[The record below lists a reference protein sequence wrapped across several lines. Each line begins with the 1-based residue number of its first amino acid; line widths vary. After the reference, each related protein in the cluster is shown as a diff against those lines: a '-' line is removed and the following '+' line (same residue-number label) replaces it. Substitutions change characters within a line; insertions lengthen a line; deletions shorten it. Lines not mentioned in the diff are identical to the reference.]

1 MSHISFSHRLPV
13 DDDPVLDDIQ
23 SRFQTGGSEIA
34 QIIAAGEAQAQ
45 GGREIMGV
53 LTGLM
58 AGSSSPGHVA
68 TASGSN
74 PRQTGAAVAGGLGG
88 AALAGA
94 AGAGIAQAAQKNKG
108 ARELNK
114 LERGAKRDF
123 RQLERQTAKQERIDA
138 RQERK
143 DLQEPEII
151 LDASR
156 EWPSPSS

>member
-1 MSHISFSHRLPV
+1 MSHISFSHRRPV
-13 DDDPVLDDIQ
+13 DNDPVLDDIQ
-23 SRFQTGGSEIA
+23 ASFQPGGSEIA

-58 AGSSSPGHVA
+58 ASSSSPGHVS

-74 PRQTGAAVAGGLGG
+74 PRQVGAAVAGGLGG

-94 AGAGIAQAAQKNKG
+94 AGVGIARTAQKNKG
-108 ARELNK
+108 ARELNT

-123 RQLERQTAKQERIDA
+123 RQWERKAAQQERIET

-143 DLQEPEII
+143 DLEESEII
-151 LDASR
+151 LDVSRAS
-156 EWPSPSS
+156 P